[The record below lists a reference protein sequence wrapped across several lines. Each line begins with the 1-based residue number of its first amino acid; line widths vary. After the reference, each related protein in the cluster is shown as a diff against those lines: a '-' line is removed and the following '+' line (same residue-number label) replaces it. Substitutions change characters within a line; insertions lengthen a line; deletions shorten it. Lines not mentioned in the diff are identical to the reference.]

1 MKRKKLGFLALTAVV
16 LAFTLSACAGQ
27 EAQTSNGDTAKQ
39 EITVMLPD
47 WGAPTAEMLAD
58 FEAESGIK
66 VNLQRSGWDEIKQK
80 VSVASAGNNAA
91 ADVFEVDWSWVGE
104 FQSAGWLEPLDIPQ
118 EVIDD
123 TPSLAYFMV
132 DGKYYALPYINDMR
146 LAYANTAMLN
156 EAGVDN
162 VPTNWDELEQ
172 DFEALNDAGVSE
184 HPFLFPLNAEEKTT
198 TSFLTLA
205 YTRNN
210 IIFNEDGSIN
220 RESALDT
227 LQLIEHMVDAGYIDP
242 MSVSTPGI
250 DVFKGIQSGS
260 GAYLAGPSSY
270 VTSTNNPEVSTVV
283 GQVEA
288 IPFPGKDGVATSS
301 ISFTEAIGISAFSEN
316 KQAAQTFVEWYMKPE
331 TQKKLNHEISIM
343 PTRTSV
349 LEEMI
354 SSGELDAPEFII
366 EQSQRVTS
374 PFPNGVP
381 KYYTQMSTEIFNII
395 NQLGQGKID
404 AEQAADTMVEKID
417 ALIAS
422 NQ

>member
-1 MKRKKLGFLALTAVV
+1 MKRKKLGFLALAAVV
-16 LAFTLSACAGQ
+16 LTLTLSACAGQ

-47 WGAPTAEMLAD
+47 WGAPTDEMLAD
-58 FEAESGIK
+58 FEAETGIK
-66 VNLQRSGWDEIKQK
+66 VNLQRTGGDEIKQK
-80 VSVASAGNNAA
+80 VSVASAGGNAA

-146 LAYANTAMLN
+146 LAYVNTAMLN
-156 EAGVDN
+156 EAGIDT

-172 DFEALNDAGVSE
+172 GFDALSSTGVIE

-205 YTRNN
+205 YTRNG

-220 RESALDT
+220 RESALDA
-227 LQLIEHMVDAGYIDP
+227 LQLIERMVKNGYIDP

-250 DVFKGIQSGS
+250 DVFKGIQNGN

-288 IPFPGKDGVATSS
+288 IPFPGKDGVATTS

-316 KQAAQTFVEWYMKPE
+316 KEAARVFVEWYMKPE

-354 SSGELDAPEFII
+354 TSGELDAPEFII
-366 EQSQRVTS
+366 KQSQQVTS

-381 KYYTQMSTEIFNII
+381 KYYTQMSTEIFNIV
-395 NQLGQGKID
+395 NQLGQGKIT
-404 AEQAADTMVEKID
+404 AEQAADAMVEKVD
-417 ALIAS
+417 ALIANNS
-422 NQ
+422 

>member
-1 MKRKKLGFLALTAVV
+1 MKRKNLGILALAAVV
-16 LAFTLSACAGQ
+16 LTLTLSACAGQ
-27 EAQTSNGDTAKQ
+27 EAQTADGDTAKQ

-47 WGAPTAEMLAD
+47 WGAPTDEMLAD
-58 FEAESGIK
+58 FESETGIK
-66 VNLQRSGWDEIKQK
+66 VNLQRTGWDEIKQK

-146 LAYANTAMLN
+146 LAYSNTAMLN
-156 EAGVDN
+156 EAGIDT
-162 VPTNWDELEQ
+162 VPTNWTELEQ
-172 DFEALNDAGVSE
+172 GFDALASSGVNE

-220 RESALDT
+220 HESALDA
-227 LQLIEHMVDAGYIDP
+227 LQVIEHMVEAGYIDP

-250 DVFKGIQSGS
+250 DVFKGIQNGN

-288 IPFPGKDGVATSS
+288 IPFPGKDGIATSS

-316 KQAAQTFVEWYMKPE
+316 KQAAQTFVEWYMEPE
-331 TQKKLNHEISIM
+331 TQKELNHEISIM

-354 SSGELDAPEFII
+354 TSGELDAPEFII
-366 EQSQRVTS
+366 EQSQQVTS

-381 KYYTQMSTEIFNII
+381 KYYTQMSTEIFNIV

-404 AEQAADTMVEKID
+404 AEQAADAMVEKVD
-417 ALIAS
+417 ALIAN